1 MNLEQARYFMVEQ
14 QIRPWDVLD
23 PQILDILM
31 DTPRHNFVDEE
42 YASLAYTDIE
52 LPISETNKMLAPK
65 VAAKMLQALA
75 IQSDEKALE
84 IGTGSG
90 YVTAL
95 MAQLAKEVTTVE
107 ISPEIQNQAIQRLTD
122 YTNINF
128 KTGDASQGWDDNQ
141 YYDAIL
147 LTGSVQEIPE
157 SYKEKLSL
165 GGRLAVVT
173 GDEPAMTAKLIT
185 RVSDNEWSEETL
197 FETVLERLVNTTES
211 SAFTF

>member
-23 PQILDILM
+23 PKILDILM
-31 DTPRHNFVDEE
+31 KTPRHNFVDKE
-42 YASLAYTDIE
+42 YTSLAYSDIE
-52 LPISETNKMLAPK
+52 LPISDSNKMLAPK

-75 IQSDEKALE
+75 IQDNEKTLE

-95 MAQLAKEVTTVE
+95 IAQLAKEVTTVE
-107 ISPEIQNQAIQRLTD
+107 IAPEIQQQAIQRLTD
-122 YTNINF
+122 YNNINF

-147 LTGSVQEIPE
+147 LTGSIQDVPE
-157 SYKEKLSL
+157 TYKEKLSL

-173 GDEPAMTAKLIT
+173 GDAPAMTAKLIT
-185 RVSDNEWSEETL
+185 RVSDTEWSEETL
-197 FETVLERLVNTTES
+197 FETVLERLVNANENS
-211 SAFTF
+211 SFEF